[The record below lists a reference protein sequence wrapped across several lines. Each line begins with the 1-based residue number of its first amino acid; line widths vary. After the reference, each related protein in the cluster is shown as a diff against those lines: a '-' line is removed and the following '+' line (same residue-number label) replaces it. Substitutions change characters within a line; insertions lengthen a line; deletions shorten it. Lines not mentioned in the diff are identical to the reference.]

1 MQKASQYN
9 FMYKGIKNMKKEKSI
24 ETSELR
30 IKGNILCWYDT
41 MIQLSNIS
49 YISTSPLELIEFPKY
64 SILMIIAAILLFG
77 INILVSVVLLVCAIV
92 WIYRWFKINETR
104 KYKTVLNICMNSGN
118 NLCILF
124 SSRSFLD
131 DVLKVLEEIIIDG
144 GVGEQNVDIN
154 IRDCN
159 ISGNAH
165 VLDNLDISKGGS
177 LWE

>member
-1 MQKASQYN
+1 
-9 FMYKGIKNMKKEKSI
+9 MKKEKSI

-30 IKGNILCWYDT
+30 IKGNILCWHDT

-64 SILMIIAAILLFG
+64 SILMIIAAILLFS
-77 INILVSVVLLVCAIV
+77 INILVSVVLLVCSIV
-92 WIYRWFKINETR
+92 WIYRWFKINEIR
-104 KYKTVLNICMNSGN
+104 KYKTVLNISMNSGN

-124 SSRSFLD
+124 GSGGSFLD

-154 IRDCN
+154 IRHCN

-165 VLDNLDISKGGS
+165 ILDNLNISKGGFYGN
-177 LWE
+177 